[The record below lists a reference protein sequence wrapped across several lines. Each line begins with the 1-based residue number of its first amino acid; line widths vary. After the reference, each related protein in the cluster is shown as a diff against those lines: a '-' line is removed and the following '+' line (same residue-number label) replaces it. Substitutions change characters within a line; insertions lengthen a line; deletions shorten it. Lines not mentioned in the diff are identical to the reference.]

1 MSGAGMRKEWID
13 VDAGPYGKANA
24 EHLRKRVIEVR
35 RQLVQEG
42 PPWTRGDA
50 GDFERVTVPKR
61 DCDAI
66 RDLLIAEGVEKVV
79 EIGLAYG
86 SSALAIGEALASVG
100 AEQPAHIIVDPLQ
113 ATDWSNVGL
122 QLVQSAGLDAIA
134 RLVQQPSSMARSH
147 GSLRRDSARMPHSST
162 AATDS
167 TRSSSISIS
176 CARSFGQAESS
187 FWTTTGGPRFEPRS
201 AITKRIWDG
210 RSCRAPST
218 MSRSTRR
225 RVDPAS
231 RLFACLTLASSH
243 HSTSSSPSSGA

>member
-1 MSGAGMRKEWID
+1 MRKEWIE

-61 DCDAI
+61 DCDAV
-66 RDLLIAEGVEKVV
+66 RDLLIAERVEKVV

-100 AEQPAHIIVDPLQ
+100 AEQPVHIIVDPLQ
-113 ATDWSNVGL
+113 ATDWSNVGW

-134 RLVQQPSSMARSH
+134 RLVQQPSSMALPRLIAEGFSADAAFVDGSH
-147 GSLRRDSARMPHSST
+147 RFHEVFVDLYFLRKIVRPGGIIILDDHWWPSVRAVQRYYETNMGWQVLQGALDDVSIDE
-162 AATDS
+162 ATG
-167 TRSSSISIS
+167 RPRI
-176 CARSFGQAESS
+176 QALRLPDPS
-187 FWTTTGGPRFEPRS
+187 FEPS
-201 AITKRIWDG
+201 FDQFQ
-210 RSCRAPST
+210 P
-218 MSRSTRR
+218 
-225 RVDPAS
+225 
-231 RLFACLTLASSH
+231 F
-243 HSTSSSPSSGA
+243 